1 MVSFGLPRR
10 LKVVLGRIREDD
22 GQALVE
28 YALLISLIAIVCI
41 AGVGTFGLRVSTMY
55 SHVVTIFP

>member
-28 YALLISLIAIVCI
+28 HALLISLIAIVCI
-41 AGVGTFGLRVSTMY
+41 AGVGTFGLRVSALY
-55 SHVVTIFP
+55 SGVVTLFP

>member
-10 LKVVLGRIREDD
+10 LKVVLGRIRDDD

-55 SHVVTIFP
+55 SQVVTIFP

>member
-55 SHVVTIFP
+55 SQVVTIFP

>member
-41 AGVGTFGLRVSTMY
+41 AGVGTFGLRVSALY
-55 SHVVTIFP
+55 SGVVTLFP

>member
-10 LKVVLGRIREDD
+10 LKVVLGRIRDDD

-55 SHVVTIFP
+55 SQVVTLFP